1 MLDIAWKIK
10 MIWLGEKLWFLL
22 SNFFFFGIYVELGI
36 CHLCVYGCFT
46 KTSQANAI
54 SRST

>member
-10 MIWLGEKLWFLL
+10 MIWLDEKLWFLL
-22 SNFFFFGIYVELGI
+22 SNFLGIYVELGI
-36 CHLCVYGCFT
+36 CHLFVYGCFT
-46 KTSQANAI
+46 KTGQANVI